1 MPDSLGGIEKMIGA
15 VVLALGGQEGIRQLV
30 KAHRNKNG
38 NGLVTKEFCN
48 ERTGNLKEMVESIQ
62 QDVKELLQR
71 PHS

>member
-30 KAHRNKNG
+30 KSRRNKNG

-48 ERTGNLKEMVESIQ
+48 ERTGNIKEMVESIQ
-62 QDVKELLQR
+62 RDVKELLQR

>member
-15 VVLALGGQEGIRQLV
+15 VVLALGGQEGIRHLV
-30 KAHRNKNG
+30 KTRKNKNG
-38 NGLVTKEFCN
+38 NSCVTKEFCN